1 MRMWTRGISIPHKA
15 PSFELILSN
24 QLKGHH
30 CSLFEAILAA
40 HRGLPEEKKQT
51 YFRMQAISNDT
62 EMNAVLSALAGE
74 SFGSARAESADA
86 VIGRVCDGGE
96 KNLQPW

>member
-1 MRMWTRGISIPHKA
+1 
-15 PSFELILSN
+15 LILSN

-74 SFGSARAESADA
+74 SFGSAQAESENS
-86 VIGRVCDGGE
+86 VPGRSCDGEEGICSPGSAHR
-96 KNLQPW
+96 KRMC